1 MRTSI
6 STNHQVMQRV
16 KVGLVGLAAVILLIG
31 LASAVFSAAN
41 RERAAEAA
49 AAAKTEVAVNP
60 VVANTATPAD
70 AAKEPLAELGVAP
83 TTAEANATS
92 PDAAR

>member
-41 RERAAEAA
+41 RERAADAA
-49 AAAKTEVAVNP
+49 AAAKAEVATSP
-60 VVANTATPAD
+60 VVANAAIAAD
-70 AAKEPLAELGVAP
+70 ANEPLAELGVAP
-83 TTAEANATS
+83 TAAEANTAS
-92 PDAAR
+92 PEAPR

>member
-1 MRTSI
+1 
-6 STNHQVMQRV
+6 MQRV

-49 AAAKTEVAVNP
+49 AAAKTEAVTSAAA
-60 VVANTATPAD
+60 ANTTTPAD

-92 PDAAR
+92 PEAPR

>member
-1 MRTSI
+1 MRTST

-16 KVGLVGLAAVILLIG
+16 KVGMIGLAAVILLIG

-49 AAAKTEVAVNP
+49 AVAKAEITSDTATAN
-60 VVANTATPAD
+60 VVAPAD
-70 AAKEPLAELGVAP
+70 AAKEPLAEMGVAP
-83 TTAEANATS
+83 AAVEANTTD
-92 PDAAR
+92 PAAIR